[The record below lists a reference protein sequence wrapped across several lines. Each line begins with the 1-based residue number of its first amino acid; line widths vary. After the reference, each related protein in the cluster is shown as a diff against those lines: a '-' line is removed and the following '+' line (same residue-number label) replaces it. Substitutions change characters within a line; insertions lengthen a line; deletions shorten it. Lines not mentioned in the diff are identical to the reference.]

1 MIDLPFLLAE
11 EIEGGLF
18 DFNGTLPLMAL
29 QFLTLMVL
37 LNTIFYKPVT
47 KVLDERDEYIR
58 TTLTTASSML
68 VKADELA
75 AKYEEDLSEARRNAQ
90 LKIASSQKEAQNIVS
105 EDIKKAQ
112 LNAEKLIAEASK
124 QLNIQ
129 KEEALKTLEN
139 QVDTLSDQ
147 IKAKLL
153 SGQSLKS

>member
-1 MIDLPFLLAE
+1 MIYLPLLLAE
-11 EIEGGLF
+11 EVEGGLF

-68 VKADELA
+68 VKADDLA
-75 AKYEEDLSEARRNAQ
+75 AQYETDLSEARRDAQ
-90 LKIASSQKEAQNIVS
+90 SKIASSQKEAQSIVS
-105 EDIKKAQ
+105 KDIKEAQ
-112 LNAEKLIAEASK
+112 INAEKLITEASK
-124 QLNIQ
+124 QLNAQ
-129 KEEALKTLEN
+129 KEEALKALED
-139 QVDTLSDQ
+139 QVETLSDQ

-153 SGQSLKS
+153 STQSLTQ

>member
-37 LNTIFYKPVT
+37 LNNIFYKPVT

-105 EDIKKAQ
+105 EDIKK
-112 LNAEKLIAEASK
+112 LN
-124 QLNIQ
+124 
-129 KEEALKTLEN
+129 
-139 QVDTLSDQ
+139 
-147 IKAKLL
+147 
-153 SGQSLKS
+153 

>member
-1 MIDLPFLLAE
+1 MIYLPLLLAE

-29 QFLTLMVL
+29 QFLILMLL

-47 KVLDERDEYIR
+47 KILDERDEYIR

-75 AKYEEDLSEARRNAQ
+75 AKYEEDLSKARRDAQ
-90 LKIASSQKEAQNIVS
+90 AKIAASQKDAQSIVS

-112 LNAEKLIAEASK
+112 MNAEKLITEASK

-129 KEEALKTLEN
+129 KEEALKTLED

-147 IKAKLL
+147 IKTKLL
-153 SGQSLKS
+153 SSQSLK

>member
-1 MIDLPFLLAE
+1 
-11 EIEGGLF
+11 
-18 DFNGTLPLMAL
+18 MAL

-124 QLNIQ
+124 QLNVQ
-129 KEEALKTLEN
+129 KEEALKTLEKSGL
-139 QVDTLSDQ
+139 TL
-147 IKAKLL
+147 
-153 SGQSLKS
+153 

>member
-1 MIDLPFLLAE
+1 MIYLPLLLAE

-29 QFLTLMVL
+29 QFLILMLL

-47 KVLDERDEYIR
+47 KILDERDEYIR

-75 AKYEEDLSEARRNAQ
+75 AKYEEDLSKARRDAQ
-90 LKIASSQKEAQNIVS
+90 AKIAASQKDAQSIVS

-112 LNAEKLIAEASK
+112 MNAEKLITEASK

-129 KEEALKTLEN
+129 KEEALKTLED

-153 SGQSLKS
+153 SSQSLK